1 MPKFTFFASETV
13 HYAFDIE
20 AANEEEAVQKALDY
34 DLSFDDVTEAE
45 NFQIK
50 FFEENTDA

>member
-50 FFEENTDA
+50 FFEENTNA